1 MLESR
6 SILDNIAQAC
16 SIKVTNKM
24 KSIYD
29 KAVMNDDL
37 DSPVEY
43 HFSALVKV
51 PVPESERRIGT
62 YLVELD
68 GERHSLY
75 IQASSSGSSLRDPAL
90 IRHVYGTNLAS
101 MFKLVQVD

>member
-1 MLESR
+1 
-6 SILDNIAQAC
+6 
-16 SIKVTNKM
+16 M

-29 KAVMNDDL
+29 KAVMNDNL
-37 DSPVEY
+37 DSLVEY
-43 HFSALVKV
+43 HFLALVKV

-68 GERHSLY
+68 GERHGLY
-75 IQASSSGSSLRDPAL
+75 IQASSSSSSLCDLAL
-90 IRHVYGTNLAS
+90 IRHVYSTNLAG

>member
-16 SIKVTNKM
+16 SIEVTNKM
-24 KSIYD
+24 KSIYN

-37 DSPVEY
+37 DSPVEH
-43 HFSALVKV
+43 HFLALVEV
-51 PVPESERRIGT
+51 PVPESERCIGI

-68 GERHSLY
+68 GEWYGLY
-75 IQASSSGSSLRDPAL
+75 IQASSSGSSLCDPAL
-90 IRHVYGTNLAS
+90 VRHVYSTNLAG